1 MCRTW
6 LCVRFKRLFRS
17 CVLWLLIGFSA
28 AVFMAVDMLGRLN
41 AVMGER
47 KAVRGKKSQ

>member
-1 MCRTW
+1 LTFCSILTIW
-6 LCVRFKRLFRS
+6 S
-17 CVLWLLIGFSA
+17 TLIDHLA

-47 KAVRGKKSQ
+47 KVVRGKKVQ